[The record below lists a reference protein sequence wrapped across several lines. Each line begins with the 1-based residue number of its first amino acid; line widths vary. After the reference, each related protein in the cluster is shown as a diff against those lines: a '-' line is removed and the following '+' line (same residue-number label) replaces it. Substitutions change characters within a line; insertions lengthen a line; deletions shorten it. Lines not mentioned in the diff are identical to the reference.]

1 MGNLTCPAIRQRR
14 TFWLGSAPAT
24 SRRRRKS
31 STALPAGW
39 SAWNSHDTAAPTA
52 YYAEFHNT
60 GPGANT
66 SQRVPWSHQLTAK
79 EAAAFEPQAFLRGDD
94 HWNPVTEAAKLP

>member
-1 MGNLTCPAIRQRR
+1 MNTELPAD
-14 TFWLGSAPAT
+14 LN
-24 SRRRRKS
+24 
-31 STALPAGW
+31 PAGW
-39 SAWNSHDTAAPTA
+39 SAWSSRDTTPTA

-79 EAAAFEPQAFLRGDD
+79 EAAAFEPETFLRGTESEARWD
-94 HWNPVTEAAKLP
+94 PIAEAAKLP